1 MTARLARIARLYE
14 LQLEEARVQHAA
26 AESELERR
34 REAATRTRR
43 CIEDSQAF
51 AQRLVLAGA
60 PAAMLLQVRGYE
72 DWQARNLEAQQKSV
86 REAAA
91 LAQEAHGVV
100 LQRFRRL
107 STIERLQER
116 REREATVEHLRREQK
131 TLDEHALVRA
141 ASLA

>member
-1 MTARLARIARLYE
+1 MTARLVRIARLCE
-14 LQLEEARVQHAA
+14 LQLEEARVKHAT

-34 REAATRTRR
+34 REAAARIQR
-43 CIEDSQAF
+43 CIEDSQSF
-51 AQRLVLAGA
+51 AQRLVSAGA
-60 PAAMLLQVRGYE
+60 SAAALLQVRGYE
-72 DWQARNLEAQQKSV
+72 DWQARNLEAQRNSV

-107 STIERLQER
+107 ATIERLQER
-116 REREATVEHLRREQK
+116 REREAIVEHLRREQK